1 MLRVSTA
8 KHFIIM
14 KTTLTVGDDGVLTFS
29 EELLKET
36 GWKEGD
42 MLEWIDNHDGSFSL
56 TKMVEENT

>member
-1 MLRVSTA
+1 MLGVSTA

>member
-1 MLRVSTA
+1 
-8 KHFIIM
+8 M

-56 TKMVEENT
+56 IKMNEENGLNLNWEETI

>member
-1 MLRVSTA
+1 
-8 KHFIIM
+8 M
-14 KTTLTVGDDGVLTFS
+14 KTTLTVGDDGILTFS

-56 TKMVEENT
+56 IKMNEENA

>member
-1 MLRVSTA
+1 
-8 KHFIIM
+8 M

-56 TKMVEENT
+56 TKIVEENT

>member
-1 MLRVSTA
+1 MLGVSTA
-8 KHFIIM
+8 KHFIM
-14 KTTLTVGDDGVLTFS
+14 KTTLTVGDDGILTFS

-56 TKMVEENT
+56 IKMNEENT